1 MILFPF
7 LDIHPRVNLPRINEP
22 RSNLDLPSA
31 DRQIPMQTV
40 MRSDGKTVSSK
51 NQQVN
56 ESPSSRNGRTGYQLS
71 AAEQSEFSKL
81 LSQVTFAKLNAY
93 QDFNPFVYDHDAYDI
108 DLPDEM
114 PTRTNHKPLRWP
126 SRPRSN
132 TENQLIPTYNDL
144 QPQRTELTTVGS
156 SANGQPL
163 ERTESSTWQ
172 NELQRQ
178 GARTPKQVH
187 LQAIPK
193 NGHLHV
199 TRQTNGRRYYPKD
212 TENLRNELTVKS
224 HLNNIE
230 AMKQQHLQHTNS
242 HINKQMFDSE
252 ELLNLMST
260 LIKQIKTSTNE
271 NNDGQSF
278 NPKKITAT
286 DAIVFNTTA
295 TDSERTKNLINATR
309 KNIVH
314 TTTAKT
320 WTNITLSKST
330 SDFESI
336 ISNTTE
342 EDRSINI
349 GTFEGNNY
357 NSSGLSLSVVGDG
370 LKTRTSE
377 VLHERRTNAS
387 YENSNLPNSISGK
400 SSTETGSET
409 TSVRERE
416 ILHLPNEEFNIL
428 LGKETSTEIVHS
440 KNIDSFLG
448 LTNANESLE
457 SAKELPVP
465 IRHLDFGVDFIG
477 LTSTPDVNR
486 EG

>member
-1 MILFPF
+1 
-7 LDIHPRVNLPRINEP
+7 
-22 RSNLDLPSA
+22 
-31 DRQIPMQTV
+31 MQTV
-40 MRSDGKTVSSK
+40 MRSDGKTVIS

-56 ESPSSRNGRTGYQLS
+56 ESPSPRNGRTGYQLS
-71 AAEQSEFSKL
+71 AVEQSEFSKL
-81 LSQVTFAKLNAY
+81 LSQATFAKLNAY

-114 PTRTNHKPLRWP
+114 PTRTNHKPPRWP
-126 SRPRSN
+126 THARSN
-132 TENQLIPTYNDL
+132 TDNQLIPTYKDL
-144 QPQRTELTTVGS
+144 QPQRPELTTVES

-163 ERTESSTWQ
+163 ERTELSTFKNWQ
-172 NELQRQ
+172 TELQRQ
-178 GARTPKQVH
+178 EARTPKQVH
-187 LQAIPK
+187 LQVIPK

-199 TRQTNGRRYYPKD
+199 TRQTNGRWYYPKD

-230 AMKQQHLQHTNS
+230 AMKQQHLKHTNN
-242 HINKQMFDSE
+242 HINKQKFDSK
-252 ELLNLMST
+252 ELLDLMST

-271 NNDGQSF
+271 NKDGQSF

-295 TDSERTKNLINATR
+295 TDPERTKNLTNATR

-320 WTNITLSKST
+320 WTNITLSKNT
-330 SDFESI
+330 SDSESI
-336 ISNTTE
+336 ISNTTK

-349 GTFEGNNY
+349 GTFQGNSH
-357 NSSGLSLSVVGDG
+357 NSSGLSLTAVGDG
-370 LKTRTSE
+370 AKTRASQ

-387 YENSNLPNSISGK
+387 YENTNLPNSISGK
-400 SSTETGSET
+400 SSTETGNET

-416 ILHLPNEEFNIL
+416 ILYLPNEEFNIL
-428 LGKETSTEIVHS
+428 LGKETSTQIVHS
-440 KNIDSFLG
+440 KNVDSFSA
-448 LTNANESLE
+448 LTNANKSLE
-457 SAKELPVP
+457 SARELPVP
-465 IRHLDFGVDFIG
+465 IRHLDFEVDFIG
-477 LTSTPDVNR
+477 LTPTPDVNR